1 MSQINLQALKISLG
15 STEYP
20 TLYNRMIDAIQDHIN
35 SAIAR
40 LTSLV
45 NNFEQDSAEHARN
58 ARTSEI
64 RAQNSAT
71 LATRLAQSF
80 NARLD
85 PGAKVSLNPRYGHSP
100 YGLPDGHIG
109 ANWIGDVPAS
119 EGYFNDGG
127 SPREIIHQIVED
139 DADPEWIYKAT
150 DQDYFEE
157 ENKPGGA
164 YLGSFATGPG
174 DNDLP
179 GSAAARNGAADI
191 YGHVVEYPTTQAYPD
206 ESWYHLEGTN
216 RFYSLGD
223 FNSSTNNTHRG
234 EIFRAGA
241 NHFPER
247 SVAVVYADRVVI
259 YDTTTGELQMWM
271 VLKFGGALGAS
282 YPESTFNAITSD
294 NLQCAA
300 YCQGILAIGMYNP
313 TGGTTGGVLVIDF
326 IRNRIDLFEGATYGH
341 LRYHG
346 TIGQRHDGLG
356 FGELHGAHS
365 LNDNM
370 VQSVGLALQANG
382 DMLLYAGTHGGLSRI
397 ANIIND
403 PSVTEWVDPGNYD
416 FIHRLTIAGQNS
428 VLALARLDST
438 HRVIVDWGLDD
449 ELTNVNHSVKQV
461 GFASAAGAFSPDGYQ
476 DHIQDFDA
484 DNRHVFVGTR
494 RGAAEKVYHKHQLRS
509 SLIRNRTRYMAT
521 GYLSQADGSVWRK
534 PHAIGCNGDASTL
547 TDTDLFDNLPQ
558 RIDTAAWTSAGN
570 GVFVSV
576 GGMDG
581 RVQNNVSLP
590 IGTYL
595 FRLTYSNLTVAD
607 SFHVRLLLNDGT
619 IILLESISSTTGT
632 FITTIPAST
641 PETTLDLYYTPNQG
655 ARPVMETGGIPTP
668 NHITA
673 IYIGC
678 TYLINAG
685 VRVNLTCQRVIG
697 DELGNNGY
705 YKSIGSISRPL
716 SAGGDIR
723 GFSGFSTS
731 DYLES
736 VNIRHDMDL
745 SDTIAT
751 IVYKDEGVTGIS
763 TLFSNYNGVE
773 GTTAAGIELIA
784 IASSKSLM
792 LRMVDDVDDRVD
804 TLSFGK
810 VNGDGIYHSV
820 LIMSIGFNTVIVYFD
835 GEEAG
840 RLSLTPKDGINP
852 MKIGIRDN
860 GNGTLVDPAEC
871 EIYCFAFS
879 AYVISLNLPF
889 VAQDM
894 HNSWINIVTGRAF
907 FTGSAFMM
915 HVNHDPYTH
924 LVAYTQARVTGS
936 ISTYPIVV
944 DYISAETGEVVK
956 SDTLSELTGTFGPI
970 SDTVYHDGELIVG
983 GTNQIFRKS
992 DVRPLHHLR
1001 GADIPPTMVVVTASA
1016 YDARNYHLDGY
1027 SLESKVLQVYQG
1039 GELEFE
1045 GSNEDYV
1052 LTHDGETIIIRFAV
1066 QPTLTVHA
1074 LVQVV

>member
-45 NNFEQDSAEHARN
+45 NSFEQDSAEHARN

-100 YGLPDGHIG
+100 YGLPDSHIG

-119 EGYFNDGG
+119 EGYFDDGG
-127 SPREIIHQIVED
+127 SPREIIHQIIED

-164 YLGSFATGPG
+164 YLGSFPAGAG

-179 GSAAARNGAADI
+179 GSAAARNGSADI

-223 FNSSTNNTHRG
+223 YNSSTNNTHRG

-356 FGELHGAHS
+356 FGELHGTHS

-438 HRVIVDWGLDD
+438 HRVIVDWDLDD
-449 ELTNVNHSVKQV
+449 ELTNVNHTVKQV
-461 GFASAAGAFSPDGYQ
+461 GFASADGAFSPDGYQ
-476 DHIQDFDA
+476 DKIQDFDA

-494 RGAAEKVYHKHQLRS
+494 RGAAEKVYHKHQLMS

-521 GYLSQADGSVWRK
+521 GYLANET

-547 TDTDLFDNLPQ
+547 TDTDLFDNFPEVMGVGWSNL
-558 RIDTAAWTSAGN
+558 GN
-570 GVFVSV
+570 GLFNLNGSQT
-576 GGMDG
+576 DES
-581 RVQNNVSLP
+581 RIQNNVSLP
-590 IGTYL
+590 IGTYEFDL
-595 FRLTYSNLTVAD
+595 HCHNYTAGAMRVEALLHDGSIINLTGQIAY
-607 SFHVRLLLNDGT
+607 SG
-619 IILLESISSTTGT
+619 
-632 FITTIPAST
+632 TTIGGAHIIFH
-641 PETTLDLYYTPNQG
+641 YTPNQG

-673 IYIGC
+673 ISVIGDS
-678 TYLINAG
+678 TASG
-685 VRVNLTCQRVIG
+685 SFNLTCQRIIG
-697 DELGNNGY
+697 DELGNEGH

-723 GFSGFSTS
+723 GFNGFSTT

-736 VNIRHDMDL
+736 VDSDNDMDL

-792 LRMVDDVDDRVD
+792 LRMVNDVDDRVD

-840 RLSLTPKDGINP
+840 RLSLTPKDGTIP

-924 LVAYTQARVTGS
+924 LVAYTQAGVTGS
-936 ISTYPIVV
+936 ISTGSIVV

-956 SDTLSELTGTFGPI
+956 SDTLSELTGMFGPI

-1001 GADIPPTMVVVTASA
+1001 GADIAPTMVVVTANA